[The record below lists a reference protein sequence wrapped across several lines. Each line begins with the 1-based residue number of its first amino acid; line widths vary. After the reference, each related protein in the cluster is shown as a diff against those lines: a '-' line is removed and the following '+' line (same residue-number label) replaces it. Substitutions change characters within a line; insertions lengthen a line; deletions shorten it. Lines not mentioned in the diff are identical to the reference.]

1 MWDMDAEGGGR
12 VDIVGICYDEET
24 RHARSHEAGEEEFSY
39 LPVPGP
45 ALGPISWQYS
55 LCLVWS
61 LH

>member
-24 RHARSHEAGEEEFSY
+24 RHARSHEAGEEEEFSY

-45 ALGPISWQYS
+45 ALG
-55 LCLVWS
+55 
-61 LH
+61 